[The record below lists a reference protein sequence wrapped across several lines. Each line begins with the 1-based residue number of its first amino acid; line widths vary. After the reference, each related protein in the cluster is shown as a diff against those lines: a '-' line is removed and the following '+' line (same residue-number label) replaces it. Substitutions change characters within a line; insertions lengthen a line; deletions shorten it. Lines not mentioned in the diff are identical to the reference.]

1 MECEVYCPRRLL
13 RTGYGRFG
21 GFWGGILI
29 CVVPMSQF
37 CFSSSV
43 FSAVKIHEGPSLV
56 FVSFFLFTDRLI
68 SASCGAIA
76 FVANRQWLGGV
87 ATVPGLGLSVCH
99 CLVGNCI

>member
-1 MECEVYCPRRLL
+1 MLTVSFFFFLFSFGFYFRGILHMECEVYCPRRLL

-56 FVSFFLFTDRLI
+56 FVSFF
-68 SASCGAIA
+68 
-76 FVANRQWLGGV
+76 FVY
-87 ATVPGLGLSVCH
+87 
-99 CLVGNCI
+99 